1 MARVRSTGP
10 VRLGAEAAQT
20 INTRAYER
28 GLRRALGGMSDD
40 VKRAVEQTRIQ
51 VQNEARRRAPVDT
64 GRLRSSI
71 VSRAENSGRKVGYVV
86 GTNVNYAA
94 AVEYGTAP
102 HRIYPRN
109 KKALYWPGARH
120 PVAYVDHPG
129 TRAQPFMRPA
139 VEMAE
144 IFFKA
149 NMARIRGGR

>member
-1 MARVRSTGP
+1 M
-10 VRLGAEAAQT
+10 RLGTSATAN

-40 VKRAVEQTRIQ
+40 VKRAVERTRID

-71 VSRAENSGRKVGYVV
+71 VSRAEGRGRSVGYVV

-102 HRIYPRN
+102 HVIKPKH
-109 KKALYWPGARH
+109 KKALFWPGARH
-120 PVAYVDHPG
+120 PVAQVNHPG

-139 VEMAE
+139 IEMSE
-144 IFFKA
+144 IFFRA
-149 NMARIRGGR
+149 NLSQVRAGRGRR